1 MKADKRQVMSG
12 FAWKFAERIS
22 TQGVSFVISIIL
34 ARLLLP
40 ADYGLVAMI
49 NVFMVFASVFVTSGF
64 STSLIQKK
72 DADDLDFSTILYCT
86 IFLSLLLYAII
97 FICSPA
103 IASFYNMPDLC
114 LLTRVYALSLI
125 ITSYQSIQQAYI
137 SRHLLF
143 KKTFTATLVG
153 SLVSGIFGVIL
164 AYLGF
169 GVWALVSQSLLAN
182 IFNMLT
188 LILII
193 PWRPK
198 LLFSWQRARTL
209 MGFGSNILLSTLI
222 STIYKEIRQL
232 IIGKMYEPAD
242 LGFYNRGMSL
252 PNMISD
258 NVDTSIRSVLFPTMS
273 NYSDNPQE
281 IKRILRRGIKTSSYI
296 TFFFFT
302 LLATS
307 SKPLII
313 LLLTEKWLPCVP
325 YMQIFCISNMFLI
338 ISRYNIQAIKAL
350 GRGKE
355 VVKLEVLKKPIF
367 LLVILAA
374 AKYGVFAIALTS
386 PFNSLYAMAMN
397 MKPTRKLLNYKFK
410 EQLQD
415 MIPATSMA
423 FLIVIVTI
431 PFSFL
436 NINPLLIMS
445 LQITAGLITFI
456 GISKLFKSDS
466 YIYIANII
474 KGAVRKR

>member
-22 TQGVSFVISIIL
+22 SQGVSFVISVVL
-34 ARLLLP
+34 ARILLP
-40 ADYGLVAMI
+40 EDYGLVAMI

-64 STSLIQKK
+64 TASLIQKK

-397 MKPTRKLLNYKFK
+397 MKPTRKLLNYKYK
-410 EQLQD
+410 EQLHD